1 MKKICV
7 TLVALSLITP
17 LLSACGEDGNDD
29 PKTYQIHVETSEVYE
44 IYNIQK
50 TAHEGET
57 VFFDVRSTSVF
68 YDVNKVYAN
77 EDEVKLGSL
86 GYSFVM
92 PNEDVY
98 LKATTSEVGE
108 YDDLDDHLSWGD
120 SVNGKIISLT
130 EEEKNDGFDHYQRLP
145 LVFDGISSGNWINS
159 IETEIYSSHQEVI
172 PDEAIT
178 FVPTKAS
185 TSNAII
191 GGYLNIYLNQ
201 VNIGETYIYV
211 HLDPNNASL
220 GTLMRKFEVISP
232 EEELYETMPIN
243 FEIDNNTNY
252 SLEEIF
258 INLTDTID
266 DEINSYFLSEAQ
278 DGLLAF
284 DYRIGHTYRLTVGAR
299 DENNNYVTLYL
310 NEWVGTNTGGAV
322 NSIEEDSSINGLY
335 ILKVETSG
343 IDVPLVIND

>member
-1 MKKICV
+1 MKKIV
-7 TLVALSLITP
+7 FVFMALSLLSP
-17 LLSACGEDGNDD
+17 LLSGCGEEGSDD
-29 PKTYQIHVETSEVYE
+29 PKTYQISVETSDIYE

-68 YDVNKVYAN
+68 YNVDKVYAN
-77 EDEVKLGSL
+77 DEEVKLGSL

-98 LKATTSEVGE
+98 LRASTLEVGE
-108 YDDLDDHLSWGD
+108 YDDLDDHLSWGE

-130 EEEKNDGFDHYQRLP
+130 EEEKNDGLDYYQRLP
-145 LVFDGISSGNWINS
+145 LVFDGISSGNWITS
-159 IETEIYSSHQEVI
+159 IETEIYSSNQDVI
-172 PDEAIT
+172 PNSSIE
-178 FVPTKAS
+178 FKETKAS
-185 TSNAII
+185 TSSAII
-191 GGYLNIYLNQ
+191 GGYLNINLNE

-220 GTLMRKFEVISP
+220 GTLIKKFEVISP
-232 EEELYETMPIN
+232 GEELYETMPIT

-258 INLTDTID
+258 INITDTID
-266 DEINSYFLSEAQ
+266 DDINSYFLSEAVN
-278 DGLLAF
+278 DELEF
-284 DYRIGHTYRLTVGAR
+284 DYRIGHTYRLSVGAR
-299 DENNNYVTLYL
+299 DGNNNNVTLYL
-310 NEWVGTNTGGAV
+310 NEWVGNNVGGV
-322 NSIEEDSSINGLY
+322 TNSIEEDSSINGLY

-343 IDVPLVIND
+343 ISVPLVIND

>member
-1 MKKICV
+1 MKKIV
-7 TLVALSLITP
+7 FVFMALSLLSP
-17 LLSACGEDGNDD
+17 LLSGCGEEGSDD
-29 PKTYQIHVETSEVYE
+29 PKIYQISVETSDIYE

-68 YDVNKVYAN
+68 YNVDKVYAN
-77 EDEVKLGSL
+77 DEEVKLGSL

-98 LKATTSEVGE
+98 LCASTLEVGE
-108 YDDLDDHLSWGD
+108 YDDLDDHLSWGE

-130 EEEKNDGFDHYQRLP
+130 EEEKNDGLDYYQKLP
-145 LVFDGISSGNWINS
+145 LVFDGISSGNWITS
-159 IETEIYSSHQEVI
+159 IETEIYSSNQDVI
-172 PDEAIT
+172 PNSSIE
-178 FVPTKAS
+178 FKETKAS
-185 TSNAII
+185 TSSAII
-191 GGYLNIYLNQ
+191 GGYLNINLNE

-220 GTLMRKFEVISP
+220 GTLIRKFEVISP

-310 NEWVGTNTGGAV
+310 NEWVGTNVSGVT

-335 ILKVETSG
+335 ILRVETSG

>member
-7 TLVALSLITP
+7 TLVALSLILP

-29 PKTYQIHVETSEVYE
+29 PKTYQIPVETSEVYE

-68 YDVNKVYAN
+68 YNVDKVYAN

-92 PNEDVY
+92 PSEDVY

-159 IETEIYSSHQEVI
+159 IEVEIYSSHQEVI

-220 GTLMRKFEVISP
+220 GTLIREFEVISP

-310 NEWVGTNTGGAV
+310 NEWVGTNVSGTT
-322 NSIEEDSSINGLY
+322 NTIEEDDSRNGLY
-335 ILKVETSG
+335 YLVVETSG